1 MRKLLLFFGVALI
14 VIAFLG
20 QAMIF
25 ASDKVN
31 IFNPNP
37 LVGYDWEFDQVYTE
51 SGFTHET
58 GILGF
63 YSDNTFSLFIL
74 DSKDLGNKKLE
85 RKGTY
90 SFNRTI
96 QRRALIL
103 ESNHG
108 KQLFRYTINDK
119 GLILSE
125 IMSDSFGEKRIPV
138 IWILKR

>member
-1 MRKLLLFFGVALI
+1 MRKLLLFSGVTLI
-14 VIAFLG
+14 AIAFLA
-20 QAMIF
+20 QVMIF
-25 ASDKVN
+25 ISDKVN
-31 IFNPNP
+31 IFNPDP
-37 LVGYDWEFDQVYTE
+37 LVGYDWEFDQAYTE

-63 YSDNTFSLFIL
+63 YSDNTFSLLIL
-74 DSKDLGNKKLE
+74 DPTDFGNKKLE

-96 QRRALIL
+96 QRNALIL
-103 ESNHG
+103 ESSHG
-108 KQLFRYTINDK
+108 KQLFRYTINDR